1 MIGYLQEDKGK
12 EMHSRRDFMKS
23 SLLLISSA
31 VWMPN
36 RLFGGQLEDIKPA
49 FNLHPIGRSL
59 ELDDYYIWCSSPIWA
74 EDGKVHLFYSR
85 WKKEKGMSGWIR
97 GSEIAHAVA
106 DSPRD
111 SFKDLGVIIAPRE
124 GYWDSTTCHNPL
136 IQKVGETY
144 YLFYIGNTN
153 GKTDTKRI
161 GVATSGSLDGSWERS
176 EEPILLPGEEGAWDD
191 HCTTNPAFLK
201 GNDGKYWLYYKSWN
215 TKEYQ
220 DASGAVRG
228 NRKYGLAKAD
238 SPLGPYKK
246 VSADPVIDFSGYPNN
261 AQLEDAFVWQEN
273 NTYYMIARD
282 MGFYNHEY
290 GLILSSSDG
299 INWADPQVS
308 YLNMQHYIQE
318 GAPAKHLKRYGRLER
333 PMLLLD
339 RENGKPRY
347 LFGATQGGRAQTST
361 TFVFEIE
368 NYSYPGEKSEDA
380 GLKSL

>member
-1 MIGYLQEDKGK
+1 MINDMQDIKGI

-23 SLLLISSA
+23 SLLMISSA

-36 RLFGGQLEDIKPA
+36 ILFGRQLEDIKPA
-49 FNLHPIGRSL
+49 FNLNPIGRSL
-59 ELDDYYIWCSSPIWA
+59 ELADYYIWCSSPIWD

-97 GSEIAHAVA
+97 GSEIAHAIA
-106 DSPRD
+106 DSPMD
-111 SFKDLGVIIAPRE
+111 SFKDLGVIIAPRD

-136 IQKVGETY
+136 IEKVDGTY

-161 GVATSGSLDGSWERS
+161 GVATSQSLYGPWQRS
-176 EEPILLPGEEGAWDD
+176 EEPILLPGSEGAWDD
-191 HCTTNPAFLK
+191 HCTTNPAFMK

-238 SPLGPYKK
+238 SPIGPYKK
-246 VSADPVIDFSGYPNN
+246 VSSEPVIDFSGYPNN
-261 AQLEDAFVWQEN
+261 AQLEDAFVWKEN
-273 NTYYMIARD
+273 NSYYMIARD

-290 GLILSSSDG
+290 GLILSSSEG
-299 INWADPQVS
+299 INWSDPQVS
-308 YLNMQHYIQE
+308 YFNMQHYIKE

-347 LFGATQGGRAQTST
+347 LFGATQGGQAQTST
-361 TFVFEIE
+361 TFVFEIISYR
-368 NYSYPGEKSEDA
+368 YSD
-380 GLKSL
+380 